1 MFALS
6 QTSASRRTL
15 LSLGSRETALSATD
29 RPHEVF
35 FSSTNRATHPP
46 LAYDAQI
53 VSHKPSNMNTCTKT
67 REGEGDLSRSGLK
80 LLIFPTLWESHSCT
94 RTMNNPHE
102 IILFQKKRWV
112 GCP

>member
-1 MFALS
+1 MFALN

-15 LSLGSRETALSATD
+15 LSLGSCDTALSATD
-29 RPHEVF
+29 RPPEVF

-53 VSHKPSNMNTCTKT
+53 VSHKPSNMNTCTKR

-80 LLIFPTLWESHSCT
+80 LLIRDYLLDARCQSRYSSRSGASTGTEG
-94 RTMNNPHE
+94 R
-102 IILFQKKRWV
+102 RA
-112 GCP
+112 G